1 MRINWTQNDE
11 KRLPG
16 NKVVI
21 FGDSKDLFSYD
32 NIVND
37 TVDNSQ
43 SENKVHTNTIV
54 KPGTN
59 TTDKTTSGESE
70 LPQTGESDMI
80 IKLLVLSA
88 LLIIVNKM
96 QIQFK
101 LQLYKY
107 IYIKIKNTYMNIKKQ
122 KLIIN
127 QRLVVVHT
135 LHILN
140 AKRKEKNFYHV
151 FLNLVKNAHR

>member
-1 MRINWTQNDE
+1 MEYGTNEFQIKFKAKAKTDDANFSLEGAKFRAVDASTSYTGDQITGLE
-11 KRLPG
+11 TTVST
-16 NKVVI
+16 KVEASGTTNTENNNISNEQVNNTVEP
-21 FGDSKDLFSYD
+21 DNNVVEN

-88 LLIIVNKM
+88 LLIIVNK
-96 QIQFK
+96 IRVDRFK
-101 LQLYKY
+101 D
-107 IYIKIKNTYMNIKKQ
+107 I
-122 KLIIN
+122 
-127 QRLVVVHT
+127 
-135 LHILN
+135 
-140 AKRKEKNFYHV
+140 
-151 FLNLVKNAHR
+151 